1 MSCSHIQWKRHC
13 LSLPSAMVPM
23 PSFPITMRIQFHSHA
38 DATILSLSVP
48 LHNPEYFGRSS
59 SYFSFSYFTIYI
71 TLWQLCLRDPEF
83 NILDARVFRAYFY
96 ASVHYEYPRGSIGSK
111 TYSVTRYICVYV
123 CTRGCLCVH
132 IKLQKA
138 KVQCKMW

>member
-1 MSCSHIQWKRHC
+1 
-13 LSLPSAMVPM
+13 MVPM
-23 PSFPITMRIQFHSHA
+23 PSFPITMRIQFHSYA

-59 SYFSFSYFTIYI
+59 SYFSFSYFTIYV

-111 TYSVTRYICVYV
+111 TWSPDIFVYMYAHVGVCV
-123 CTRGCLCVH
+123 C
-132 IKLQKA
+132 I
-138 KVQCKMW
+138 